1 MVRHIREDIDQF
13 FSAISKHLKQQQVI
27 ININCPDLQSFVE
40 EVRKS
45 FSDSKEI
52 PQTAESSFLLSR
64 IIFFASIE
72 EDLATILF
80 LSTKI

>member
-1 MVRHIREDIDQF
+1 MVGHIHKDIDQF
-13 FSAISKHLKQQQVI
+13 FCVISKQLKQLQV
-27 ININCPDLQSFVE
+27 NCPDLQRFVE

-72 EDLATILF
+72 ENLATILF
-80 LSTKI
+80 SSTKI